1 MEIEGT
7 AAHQRWRCDV
17 WSLKIR
23 WRWEIHASFWNRT
36 IQPIGFGGQ
45 SPKLEIVV
53 DTGPSD
59 LLLLH
64 PKSWVFVSSLVDKV
78 PIMLL
83 MKPWLPVAM
92 TTSHCRPIL
101 SCFFAPFASCSLRLA
116 RFNCCAEYP
125 RFAPWRPHEIPMS
138 WSFPNHQ
145 KCPFAQARCCQALG
159 SASCGF
165 QLPAQ
170 KGSFQ
175 WDNGNQGLTFPAFVL
190 HPILT

>member
-1 MEIEGT
+1 MKYPT
-7 AAHQRWRCDV
+7 F
-17 WSLKIR
+17 LKIAIF
-23 WRWEIHASFWNRT
+23 WEDSLTVRDTRILLESNHSTHWLRRAVPQARNCGRYWPQWFASATPDLSLCVKSCWY
-36 IQPIGFGGQ
+36 
-45 SPKLEIVV
+45 SPHYAAYE
-53 DTGPSD
+53 
-59 LLLLH
+59 
-64 PKSWVFVSSLVDKV
+64 
-78 PIMLL
+78 
-83 MKPWLPVAM
+83 AM

-101 SCFFAPFASCSLRLA
+101 SCFFAPCASCSLRLA
-116 RFNCCAEYP
+116 RFNCCAGYP

-175 WDNGNQGLTFPAFVL
+175 WNNGNQGLTFPAFVL